1 MPAFASFAERHA
13 QPDFRPLLKLL
24 ASLGVRADHPH
35 DFPHAQLHGQADG
48 KAALVDVLRLPDFL
62 LAPVVLNP
70 DGHLQRESPRG
81 PSLGSGL
88 SP

>member
-1 MPAFASFAERHA
+1 
-13 QPDFRPLLKLL
+13 
-24 ASLGVRADHPH
+24 
-35 DFPHAQLHGQADG
+35 
-48 KAALVDVLRLPDFL
+48 VDVLRLPDFL

-70 DGHLQRESPRG
+70 DGHLQRESPMG